1 MGVSC
6 VSDGVVEVVAC
17 GTAVEVLAGGGAVEV
32 LAGGGAVEVL
42 ACGVAV
48 EVLACVGGTKPA
60 LRATIR
66 RIVSSKQNWSSW
78 YSASL
83 TVRKTSV
90 AYRMKAS
97 RSEWG

>member
-48 EVLACVGGTKPA
+48 EVL
-60 LRATIR
+60 RATIR